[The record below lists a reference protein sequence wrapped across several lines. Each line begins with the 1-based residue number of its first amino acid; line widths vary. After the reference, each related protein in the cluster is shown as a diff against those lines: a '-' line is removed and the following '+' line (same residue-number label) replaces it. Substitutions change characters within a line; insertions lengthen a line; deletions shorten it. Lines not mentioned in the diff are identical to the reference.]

1 MEEEEQGDEGITW
14 TLVKQLNGPSGGY
27 RVRVKWVK
35 KLLRLNGETRFSR
48 LASLII
54 RRTARRPSNA
64 SCLPPVINLNSK
76 SDPPLRPNE
85 SQFATSNRT
94 DIVITTVITFRS
106 RLAIV
111 IVILFPDI
119 E

>member
-54 RRTARRPSNA
+54 RLS
-64 SCLPPVINLNSK
+64 LVINLNSK
-76 SDPPLRPNE
+76 SETLLSARM
-85 SQFATSNRT
+85 NRNWT
-94 DIVITTVITFRS
+94 DR
-106 RLAIV
+106 
-111 IVILFPDI
+111 
-119 E
+119 

>member
-54 RRTARRPSNA
+54 RRTTRCSDV
-64 SCLPPVINLNSK
+64 SCLPLPSLSL
-76 SDPPLRPNE
+76 SL
-85 SQFATSNRT
+85 
-94 DIVITTVITFRS
+94 S
-106 RLAIV
+106 R
-111 IVILFPDI
+111 D
-119 E
+119 

>member
-54 RRTARRPSNA
+54 RRTTRCSFRRF
-64 SCLPPVINLNSK
+64 LPP
-76 SDPPLRPNE
+76 PPSL
-85 SQFATSNRT
+85 
-94 DIVITTVITFRS
+94 S
-106 RLAIV
+106 R
-111 IVILFPDI
+111 D
-119 E
+119 